1 MSRRM
6 GSPQKTIRAKEP
18 PAPEKYLEFTVYF
31 VNPEHDGFVLLKDI
45 AAALQSK
52 LGRRSYHLT
61 QQRRRHYWKVQFACN
76 DLAITEKDIREQ
88 LSTIDATWIDSNGIE
103 RSIREVPLLPPTLH
117 LITDSPSP
125 EFLAAWQKEVK
136 RFARLE
142 TKKRNRLNKKRR
154 DKALYPPPQ

>member
-142 TKKRNRLNKKRR
+142 TKKRNRLNTKRR